1 MTLDSIL
8 ADLVVAAIVLACL
21 WRAIRELTPAL
32 HRRIVSIVRRLAG
45 MPLAAKPATTAGCD
59 SGCGPCTGCGRSQAA
74 TTTSEQPLS
83 FQPPKR

>member
-1 MTLDSIL
+1 MTLDRIL

-32 HRRIVSIVRRLAG
+32 HRRIASTVRRLAG
-45 MPLAAKPATTAGCD
+45 MPLAEKPTVAAGCD
-59 SGCGPCTGCGRSQAA
+59 SGCGPCTGCSRSQAA
-74 TTTSEQPLS
+74 SADEQPLS